1 MNLMDIHLEVFEG
14 PLDLLLYLIKK
25 DNLDIYDIP
34 IAQITQEYLNYLD
47 VMKELNLDVAGEFLV
62 MASTLMQIKIKML
75 LPKKEEKQEK
85 DIDPRQELVR
95 MLEEYQK
102 YKSASQLLLERFNK
116 YKDVFYRGSPVFSN
130 EDKHLDVEMVYLIE
144 AARKAFLRT
153 TEKTEIESEDVP
165 IESRIEKILNMIK
178 EKKWMLLDD
187 VFKDEKKIR
196 GIVTCFLA
204 LLELIKMNKITVIQD
219 EPFSEVKIYLLENN
233 NNLNLQN

>member
-1 MNLMDIHLEVFEG
+1 MDLMDIHLEVFEG

-34 IAQITQEYLNYLD
+34 IAQITQEYLNYLE

-75 LPKKEEKQEK
+75 LPKKEEEQEK

-116 YKDVFYRGSPVFSN
+116 YKDIFYRGSPIFSN
-130 EDKHLDVEMVYLIE
+130 EDKHLDVELVYLIE
-144 AARKAFLRT
+144 AVKKAFLRI

-165 IESRIEKILNMIK
+165 IESRIEKIMNMIR

-187 VFKDEKKIR
+187 VFKDEKKRR
-196 GIVTCFLA
+196 GVITCFLA

-219 EPFSEVKIYLLENN
+219 EPFSEVKIYLLEND
-233 NNLNLQN
+233 NNLITQN